1 MILPTIGSTK
11 IFLCRESVDMRKS
24 FDTLSSLV
32 TSQLEEDPLSG
43 SLFVFLNRPRDR
55 IKILYFES
63 GGYCIWM
70 KRLEAGSFPLPQGE
84 GRKQKIDSGT
94 LAMLLEGLKIVKMK
108 RFSLNTG

>member
-1 MILPTIGSTK
+1 MFPALGDAK
-11 IFLCRESVDMRKS
+11 IFLCRDPIDMRKS
-24 FDTLSSLV
+24 YDTLSSLV
-32 TSQLEEDPLSG
+32 SSRLEEDPLSG

-55 IKILYFES
+55 IKVLYFER

-84 GRKQKIDSGT
+84 GGKQKIDSVM

-108 RFSLNTG
+108 RFSPNRD

>member
-1 MILPTIGSTK
+1 MFPTLGDTK
-11 IFLCRESVDMRKS
+11 IFLCRDPIDMRKS
-24 FDTLSSLV
+24 YDTLSSLV
-32 TSQLEEDPLSG
+32 SSRLEEDPLSG

-55 IKILYFES
+55 IKVLYFER

-84 GRKQKIDSGT
+84 GGKQKIDSVM

-108 RFSLNTG
+108 RFSPNRD

>member
-1 MILPTIGSTK
+1 MFPSLENTK
-11 IFLCRESVDMRKS
+11 IFLCREPIDMRKS
-24 FDTLSSLV
+24 YDTLSSLV
-32 TSQLEEDPLSG
+32 SSRLEEDPLSG

-55 IKILYFES
+55 IKVLYFER

-84 GRKQKIDSGT
+84 GRKQNIDSGT

-108 RFSLNTG
+108 RFSPNRD

>member
-1 MILPTIGSTK
+1 MFPSLDNTK
-11 IFLCRESVDMRKS
+11 IFLCREPVDMRKS
-24 FDTLSSLV
+24 YDMLSALV
-32 TSQLEEDPLSG
+32 SSKLGEDPLSG
-43 SLFVFLNRPRDR
+43 ALFVFLNRPRDR
-55 IKILYFES
+55 IKVLYFES

-84 GRKQKIDSGT
+84 GRKQKIDSVM

>member
-1 MILPTIGSTK
+1 MFPALGDTK
-11 IFLCRESVDMRKS
+11 IFLCRDPIDMRKS
-24 FDTLSSLV
+24 YDTLSSLV
-32 TSQLEEDPLSG
+32 SSRLEEDPLSG

-55 IKILYFES
+55 IKVLYFER

-84 GRKQKIDSGT
+84 GGKQKIDSVM

-108 RFSLNTG
+108 RFSPNRD